1 MNQKHRDMEKLT
13 ASSPR
18 AKTGLVERSERA
30 CDEGRRTAAFAKDR
44 RGSAVHR
51 EHEIASK
58 ESRRLR
64 KRETRLGK
72 VLTGTKMRR
81 SDGLLS
87 EQISATFYGSAA
99 AAARPR
105 VGAVGFGGAVALF
118 KAPSACGASQ
128 PRGSRAAV
136 AQTRADSGSV
146 TRWKKALTGGPYLS
160 ATQGAGPA
168 CQWKK

>member
-1 MNQKHRDMEKLT
+1 MEKLT

-18 AKTGLVERSERA
+18 AKTGVEERSEHA

-64 KRETRLGK
+64 KLETRLGK

-105 VGAVGFGGAVALF
+105 VGAGGFGGAGALF

-128 PRGSRAAV
+128 PRGSRATV
-136 AQTRADSGSV
+136 AQLGQTPAPSR
-146 TRWKKALTGGPYLS
+146 GGRR
-160 ATQGAGPA
+160 G
-168 CQWKK
+168 